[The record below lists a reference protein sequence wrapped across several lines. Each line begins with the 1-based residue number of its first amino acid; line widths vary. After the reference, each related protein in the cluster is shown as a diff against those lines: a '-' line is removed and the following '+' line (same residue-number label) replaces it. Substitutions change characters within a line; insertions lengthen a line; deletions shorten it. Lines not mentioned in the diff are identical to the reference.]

1 MLELLKERKAAVQE
15 NTKQARDLITAVTD
29 RLSFVELDTF
39 RYSKNEFYE
48 EASSVGEGVVT
59 GYARINDNPV
69 CIVAQSAEAL
79 NGGLTKAQADKIL
92 KCMALAEKSG
102 YPLINILSSSGAVI
116 GEGLEVLD
124 GYAEII
130 AKASSLY
137 GVIPQFS
144 VISGKCFGSIA
155 YYASLSD
162 VVITMKE
169 GFLASTSS
177 AVIAAKSDVPV
188 ESVGS
193 AEALAKNGT
202 ATFSADGNEDLKSK
216 LSAVIGMIAE
226 TYREC
231 DEQSLNRPSASTE
244 AGYRYAAV
252 IDEILDAGTFI
263 EFCGK
268 FGSEIKVGLCR
279 IGGMTVGVALSD
291 DTPSGVELTSAAAK
305 KLSRFI
311 RFLDCYGLPFISFVN
326 VAGVEACGQ
335 AENFGLVKDIA
346 GLMSAVADCESAK
359 LAVVTGKA
367 QGVGYTALA
376 SKKLGFDYSVA
387 WANASIS
394 VVNSDVAVN
403 TIYAK
408 EIAGSKDPEATRK
421 KIAEKYER
429 IDSDPFNAAINGLVD
444 NIIDPAATR
453 QYLISALFMLNA

>member
-15 NTKQARDLITAVTD
+15 NTKQARELITAVAD

-48 EASSVGEGVVT
+48 EAASVGEGVVT

-79 NGGLTKAQADKIL
+79 KGGVTRAQADKIL

-102 YPLINILSSSGAVI
+102 YPLINILSSSGAMI

-130 AKASSLY
+130 AKASALY

-169 GFLASTSS
+169 GVLASTSAS
-177 AVIAAKSDVPV
+177 VIAAKSGVAA
-188 ESVGS
+188 ESVGG

-202 ATFSADGNEDLKSK
+202 ATLTVGSPEELKSR
-216 LSAVIGMIAE
+216 LSAIIGMFTE
-226 TYREC
+226 TYHEC
-231 DEQSLNRPSASTE
+231 EEQSLNQPSVSAE
-244 AGYRYAAV
+244 AGYKCAAV
-252 IDEILDAGTFI
+252 TEEILDAGTFV
-263 EFCGK
+263 EFCEK
-268 FGSEIKVGLCR
+268 FGSELKVGLCR
-279 IGGMTVGVALSD
+279 IGGMTAGVAISD
-291 DTPSGVELTSAAAK
+291 DKPEGVELTAAGAK

-326 VAGVEACGQ
+326 VAGVEACSQ
-335 AENFGLVKDIA
+335 AEGMGLVKDIA

-359 LAVVTGKA
+359 IAVIAGKA
-367 QGVGYTALA
+367 QGAGYTALA

-387 WANASIS
+387 WANAAIS

-408 EIAGSKDPEATRK
+408 EIAAAKDPEATRRK
-421 KIAEKYER
+421 VAEKYER
-429 IDSDPFNAAINGLVD
+429 IDSDPFNAALNGLVD